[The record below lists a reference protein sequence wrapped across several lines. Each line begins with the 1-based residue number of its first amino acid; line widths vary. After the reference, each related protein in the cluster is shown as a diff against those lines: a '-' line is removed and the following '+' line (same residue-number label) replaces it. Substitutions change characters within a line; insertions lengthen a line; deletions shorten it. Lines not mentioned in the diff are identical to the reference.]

1 MPWMADFDI
10 EAMRAN
16 RDAGTP
22 GTWDAA
28 LERGCHGVIAHT
40 LPQGGANFVALIGN
54 DAIKSEREPER
65 FANARRIAS
74 VPAME
79 AEIERLTASL
89 AQAVGALEE
98 CKDDLDRYSQMEYP
112 SDHPIHVRKR
122 KNDFDGNPARIAI
135 ASIKG
140 QDIG

>member
-1 MPWMADFDI
+1 MTHDEPMPWMADFDI

-22 GTWDAA
+22 GPWAAA

-40 LPQGGANFVALIGN
+40 LPQGGANFVALISN

-65 FANARRIAS
+65 FANARRVAS

-89 AQAVGALEE
+89 AQVVGALG
-98 CKDDLDRYSQMEYP
+98 DVFA
-112 SDHPIHVRKR
+112 DHDKVNSLAWTDK
-122 KNDFDGNPARIAI
+122 AAAAI

-140 QDIG
+140 QDNG